1 MKILA
6 RGALAALL
14 ALASFTGCNSD
25 SLPPAA
31 GFAPLQGTVID
42 RTTNQPIAG
51 ALVTVDTV
59 ITATTDA
66 TGTFKIDKV
75 PSGIV
80 DYTVQA
86 QGYALVQATTNIEP
100 SKPAQLSIVLDAH
113 ATTGAPA
120 PAP

>member
-14 ALASFTGCNSD
+14 ALVALTACNND

-31 GFAPLQGTVID
+31 GFTALSGTVLD
-42 RTTNQPIAG
+42 RATNQPIAG

-59 ITATTDA
+59 IMATTDA

-86 QGYALVQATTNIEP
+86 QGYALLTATTDVEP
-100 SKPAQLSIVLDAH
+100 GKPAALSLTLDAH
-113 ATTGAPA
+113 PGGPA

>member
-14 ALASFTGCNSD
+14 ALAAFTGCNND

-31 GFAPLQGTVID
+31 GYAALSGTVVD
-42 RTTNQPIAG
+42 RASNQPVAG

-59 ITATTDA
+59 LTATTDA
-66 TGTFKIDKV
+66 TGAFKIGKV

-86 QGYALVQATTNIEP
+86 QGYALLEATTNVEP
-100 SKPAQLSIVLDAH
+100 GKPAVLSVILDVH
-113 ATTGAPA
+113 AGATA
-120 PAP
+120 PVP

>member
-6 RGALAALL
+6 RGALAVLV
-14 ALASFTGCNSD
+14 ALAAFTGCNSD
-25 SLPPAA
+25 NLPPAA
-31 GFAPLQGTVID
+31 GYAALSGTVVD
-42 RTTNQPIAG
+42 RTSNQPIAG

-86 QGYALVQATTNIEP
+86 QGYALLEATTNVEP
-100 SKPAQLSIVLDAH
+100 GKPAQLSVVLDSHPA
-113 ATTGAPA
+113 ATAPA
-120 PAP
+120 P

>member
-6 RGALAALL
+6 RGLLATLLAVAALA
-14 ALASFTGCNSD
+14 GCNND
-25 SLPPAA
+25 DLPPAA
-31 GFAPLQGTVID
+31 GFAALSGTVLD
-42 RTTNQPIAG
+42 RASNQPIAG

-86 QGYALVQATTNIEP
+86 QGYALLQATTNFEP
-100 SKPAQLSIVLDAH
+100 GKPATRSVALDAH
-113 ATTGAPA
+113 PAGTAPA
-120 PAP
+120 P

>member
-14 ALASFTGCNSD
+14 AVAALSGCNND

-31 GFAPLQGTVID
+31 GFAALSGTVLD
-42 RTTNQPIAG
+42 RATNQPIA
-51 ALVTVDTV
+51 V

-66 TGTFKIDKV
+66 TGTFKIEKV

-86 QGYALVQATTNIEP
+86 QGYALLQATTNVEP
-100 SKPAQLSIVLDAH
+100 GKPATLSVALDAH
-113 ATTGAPA
+113 PAGTAPV
-120 PAP
+120 P

>member
-6 RGALAALL
+6 RGVLAALL
-14 ALASFTGCNSD
+14 ALAALTGCNND

-31 GFAPLQGTVID
+31 GFAALSGTVLD
-42 RTTNQPIAG
+42 RASNQPIAG

-66 TGTFKIDKV
+66 TGSFKIDKV

-86 QGYALVQATTNIEP
+86 QGYALLQATTNVEP
-100 SKPAQLSIVLDAH
+100 GKPQH
-113 ATTGAPA
+113 
-120 PAP
+120 

>member
-6 RGALAALL
+6 RGALAAVL
-14 ALASFTGCNSD
+14 ALVAFTGCNND

-31 GFAPLQGTVID
+31 GYAALSGTVLD
-42 RTTNQPIAG
+42 RATNQPIAG

-66 TGTFKIDKV
+66 TGAFKIDKV

-86 QGYALVQATTNIEP
+86 QGYALLTATTDVEP
-100 SKPAQLSIVLDAH
+100 GKPATLSLVLDAH
-113 ATTGAPA
+113 PAGTAPA
-120 PAP
+120 P

>member
-14 ALASFTGCNSD
+14 AVAALAGCNND

-31 GFAPLQGTVID
+31 GFAALSGTVLD
-42 RTTNQPIAG
+42 RASNQPIAG

-86 QGYALVQATTNIEP
+86 QGYTLLTATTNVEP
-100 SKPAQLSIVLDAH
+100 GKPATLSVTLDAH
-113 ATTGAPA
+113 PAGSAPS
-120 PAP
+120 P

>member
-6 RGALAALL
+6 RGVLGALL
-14 ALASFTGCNSD
+14 ALAAFTGCNSD

-31 GFAPLQGTVID
+31 GFATLQGTVVD
-42 RTTNQPIAG
+42 RASNQPVAG

-59 ITATTDA
+59 LTATTDA
-66 TGTFKIDKV
+66 AGTFKIDKV

-86 QGYALVQATTNIEP
+86 QGYPLLQATTNIEP
-100 SKPAQLSIVLDAH
+100 GKPAQLSVVLDAH
-113 ATTGAPA
+113 ATAAPV
-120 PAP
+120 P